1 LLNDRG
7 LKKKA
12 DILELDTQTT
22 LLPQSKLM
30 NTQMESLIK
39 HLTNFST
46 SQHQSQAQVKQA
58 QEHECDFCRQG
69 HPNGGCKME
78 GY

>member
-1 LLNDRG
+1 
-7 LKKKA
+7 
-12 DILELDTQTT
+12 
-22 LLPQSKLM
+22 M

-39 HLTNFST
+39 HLKNFST

-58 QEHECDFCRQG
+58 QEHECDFYRQG